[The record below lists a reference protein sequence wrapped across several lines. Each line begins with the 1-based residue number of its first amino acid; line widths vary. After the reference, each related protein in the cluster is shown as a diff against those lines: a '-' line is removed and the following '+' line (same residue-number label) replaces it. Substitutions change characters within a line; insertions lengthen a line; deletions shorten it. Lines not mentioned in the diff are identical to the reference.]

1 MDKKN
6 TPKLKNTKEHPYLSN
21 VDNNPFKD
29 NRNQWF
35 TTGLFFEFKSDAVEP
50 MFVLKGN
57 DRNGLKSL
65 KNIYLS
71 WPHVPGYEYEF
82 AEQVLGGWEH
92 WLAMQGSSRLK
103 PHIDAWKEELLIKHK
118 CKSVAAIVG
127 MANNEEDKNRM
138 QAAKYLA
145 EKGWTEKSTKGRPS
159 KLEKEAALKAEMDR
173 NTEYDE
179 DLHRLGLKAVK

>member
-1 MDKKN
+1 MSEKK
-6 TPKLKNTKEHPYLSN
+6 TPKVKDKPAHPYLSN

-92 WLAMQGSSRLK
+92 WLALQGSSRLK

-127 MANNEEDKNRM
+127 MANDEEDKNRM

-145 EKGWTEKSTKGRPS
+145 EKGWAEKSSKGRPS
-159 KLEKEAALKAEMDR
+159 KLEKEAALKAEI
-173 NTEYDE
+173 NKNNEYDE
-179 DLHRLGLKAVK
+179 DMARLGLKAVK